1 MPKPKKSNRLLII
14 LASIALVLVIA
25 AVVAKQAGWIGK
37 EKPVEVEL
45 AKAKRSEIIEK
56 VSASGKIQ
64 PEVEVKISPDVPGEI
79 IEMNVAEGDS
89 VVQGQLLLKIRPD
102 NYISAVDRALATVN
116 NNRANL
122 AQAQARLS
130 QSKVQ
135 LERTKIEFDRNK
147 KLYEQKVISDADF
160 LQAETN
166 FKVAQEEVSSAQ
178 QTIEASKYLIKS
190 AEAGLQDARENLR
203 KTSIFAPVNGTI
215 SKLDVEKGERVVGT
229 SQMAGTE
236 MLRIANLNNMEVLVD
251 VNENDIVRVN
261 LGDTAII
268 EVDSYANTDKKFKG
282 IVTEISNTAKE
293 ALTQDA
299 VTEFEVKV
307 RILNESYAD
316 LVRSNKKLPPFR
328 PGMTASVDIITE
340 RKDNVLAVPLASVTT
355 RNPNGPQPDTGNP
368 EEAQA
373 DNANP
378 PARQVANKP
387 EEIKEVV
394 FVNNGGKVEMREVKT
409 GISDFE
415 NIEIISGLKEG
426 DEIVSGPFLVVSKR
440 LNNGDQIVK
449 KQPGSGD
456 NKGKP
461 GQGAPQS

>member
-1 MPKPKKSNRLLII
+1 MAKSKKSNKLLYI
-14 LASIALVLVIA
+14 LGAVVVLLVIT

-37 EKPVEVEL
+37 AKPTEVEL
-45 AKAKRSEIIEK
+45 AKTKRTEIIEK

-64 PEVEVKISPDVPGEI
+64 PEVEVKISPDVSGEI
-79 IEMNVAEGDS
+79 TELHVAEGDS

-102 NYISAVDRALATVN
+102 NYTSAVDRALANVN

-122 AQAQARLS
+122 AQAQARMS
-130 QSKVQ
+130 QTKAQ
-135 LERTKIEFDRNK
+135 LARAEVEFTRNK
-147 KLYEQKVISDADF
+147 KLYEEKVISDSDF
-160 LQAETN
+160 LQAQTDL
-166 FKVAQEEVSSAQ
+166 KVAQEEVSSAEQ
-178 QTIEASKYLIKS
+178 NVQASRYLISS

-203 KTSIFAPVNGTI
+203 KTTILAPVSGTI

-282 IVTEISNTAKE
+282 VVTLVSNTAK
-293 ALTQDA
+293 AAATQDA

-307 RILNESYAD
+307 RILNESYVD
-316 LVRSNKKLPPFR
+316 LVRKNKKLPPFR

-340 RKDNVLAVPLASVTT
+340 RKSNVVSVPLASVTT
-355 RNPNGPQPDTGNP
+355 RNPNAPLMQNP
-368 EEAQA
+368 ENTEGEPEA
-373 DNANP
+373 NNP

-394 FVNNGGKVEMREVKT
+394 FVYNKGKAEMREVKT

-415 NIEIISGLKEG
+415 NIEILSGLKEG
-426 DEIVSGPFLVVSKR
+426 DEVVSGPFIIISKR
-440 LNNGDQIVK
+440 LNNGDEVEK
-449 KQPGSGD
+449 KQPDKGD
-456 NKGKP
+456 NKGGA
-461 GQGAPQS
+461 GQASPQS